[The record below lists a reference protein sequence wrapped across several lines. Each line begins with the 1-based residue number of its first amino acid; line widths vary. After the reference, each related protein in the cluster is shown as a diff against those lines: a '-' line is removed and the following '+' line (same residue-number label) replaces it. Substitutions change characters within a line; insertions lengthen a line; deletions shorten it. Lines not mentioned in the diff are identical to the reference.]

1 MIGRYAHH
9 LCVALGLLG
18 LINLPAQAAEACDLA
33 AGQKLFETR
42 CTTCHSLAEHKVGPK
57 LGGVFGRK
65 AGSAPGFTYT
75 PTLEQAGFTWN
86 TEKLDAFLS
95 GPMTFLPGT
104 AMAFGGLRQAVDR
117 QALTCFLSQQGP
129 HS

>member
-1 MIGRYAHH
+1 MNGRYAFQ
-9 LCVALGLLG
+9 LFAALGLQG
-18 LINLPAQAAEACDLA
+18 LINLPAQAAEACDPA

-57 LGGVFGRK
+57 LGDVFGRK

-104 AMAFGGLRQAVDR
+104 AMAFGGLRQAEDR